1 MYLVSQIQT
10 VTSSHCLE
18 NTILRKHLL
27 NVNLYSNNNFIAKLF
42 KEEGMRR
49 KKIMDNSYKTF
60 KTISHKSFYL

>member
-42 KEEGMRR
+42 KEEGMR
-49 KKIMDNSYKTF
+49 KKKNYG
-60 KTISHKSFYL
+60 